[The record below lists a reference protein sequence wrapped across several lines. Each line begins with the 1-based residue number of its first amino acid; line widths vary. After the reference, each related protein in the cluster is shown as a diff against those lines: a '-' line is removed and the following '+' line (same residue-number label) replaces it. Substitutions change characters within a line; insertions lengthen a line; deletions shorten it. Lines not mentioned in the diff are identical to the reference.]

1 MQADYYLLTRGNVF
15 LASAYDPTSRNPHYY
30 YHRGW
35 NVQALIAYLCG
46 VALPFPGFAGTLG
59 ATVSASAQ
67 RLGLVFDI
75 SKHSI
80 TDICASDLGW
90 MMSFVVSFVV
100 YYAICLVWPTG
111 NQRKI
116 REMGLQWEEM
126 ADSDWNGSGAV
137 LGREPGRQG
146 VVEEIG
152 MTMKGS
158 NGGYGEKGMKQ
169 SVGAM

>member
-59 ATVSASAQ
+59 AVVSASAQ
-67 RLGLVFDI
+67 RLGD
-75 SKHSI
+75 
-80 TDICASDLGW
+80 CGW
-90 MMSFVVSFVV
+90 LLSFVTSFVV
-100 YYAICLVWPTG
+100 YYALCTVWPTG

-137 LGREPGRQG
+137 LGHEPGRLG
-146 VVEEIG
+146 MVEE
-152 MTMKGS
+152 MTTKESGS
-158 NGGYGEKGMKQ
+158 GYGEKGMKQ